1 MRDDVRGSS
10 SRSPALASNRSPQVT
25 GLILGCSLI
34 LFAVVVLSLTRGGAQ
49 EPLEPIL
56 LATGEWSPYSG
67 ESLASRGVASA
78 IVSAIF
84 RQMGYE
90 PEFRFMPWARAEQ
103 AALDNDANRGVRAT
117 FPYASTPE
125 RESAFYFS
133 RPVFSIELSV
143 FYNAERNPAG
153 SQIATAADLLKF
165 EVVPISGYRY
175 PAEAEKAVARLP
187 AVDSNLSA
195 FKLLIASSDP
205 LVVVEAT
212 RVGEELLGGVL
223 ALEAGRIRT
232 APLRFTSPIH
242 LIASRRNPNNSSL
255 IRRFDETLADVQR
268 ANGLDQIQAEVLDAI
283 DEQRM
288 VRLQPLQPLTSLEA
302 LLEPQGTMRV
312 MLPQGTRAVVERWS
326 SNFLAATPVGPT
338 TTELVRVRL
347 LNGPHRGRSVFVD
360 ERAIVLP

>member
-1 MRDDVRGSS
+1 VKGQ
-10 SRSPALASNRSPQVT
+10 SPALASGRSPQVI
-25 GLILGCSLI
+25 GLIVGCSLI
-34 LFAVVVLSLTRGGAQ
+34 LFVVVVLSLTRGGAN

-78 IVSAIF
+78 IVSAVF

-125 RESAFYFS
+125 RDAAFYFS
-133 RPVFSIELSV
+133 KPIFSIELSV
-143 FYNAERNPAG
+143 FYNAERNPAA
-153 SQIATAADLLKF
+153 SHIATAADLEKF
-165 EVVPISGYRY
+165 KVVPISGYRL
-175 PAEAEKAVARLP
+175 PAEVETALAHMP
-187 AVDSNLSA
+187 AVDSNLTA
-195 FKLLIASSDP
+195 FKLLIESSDP

-212 RVGEELLGGVL
+212 RVGEEVLGGPL
-223 ALEAGRIRT
+223 ALEADRIRT
-232 APLRFTSPIH
+232 APLHFTSPIH
-242 LIASRRNPNNSSL
+242 LIASRRNPNNSAL
-255 IRRFDETLADVQR
+255 IRRFDQTLADVQR
-268 ANGLDQIQAEVLDAI
+268 ANGLDPIQAQVLEAI

-302 LLEPQGTMRV
+302 LLEPQGTMKV
-312 MLPQGTRAVVERWS
+312 LLPHGTRAVVERWS
-326 SNFLAATPVGPT
+326 SNFLAAKPVGPT

>member
-1 MRDDVRGSS
+1 MQEHVRGSS
-10 SRSPALASNRSPQVT
+10 SRSPAPASNRSPQVI

-34 LFAVVVLSLTRGGAQ
+34 LFVVVVLSLTRGGAN

-67 ESLASRGVASA
+67 EALARRGVASA

-84 RQMGYE
+84 QQMGYE

-125 RESAFYFS
+125 RENGFYFS
-133 RPVFSIELSV
+133 QPIFSIELSV
-143 FYNAERNPAG
+143 FYNAERHPSG
-153 SQIATAADLLKF
+153 SRIATAADLQNF
-165 EVVPISGYRY
+165 TVVPISGYRY
-175 PAEAEKAVARLP
+175 PVEAEQALAPLP
-187 AVDSNLSA
+187 AVDSNLTA
-195 FKLLIASSDP
+195 FRLLIESSDP

-212 RVGEELLGGVL
+212 RVGEEVLGGPL
-223 ALEAGRIRT
+223 ALEAGRIRA

-255 IRRFDETLADVQR
+255 IRRFDETLADIR
-268 ANGLDQIQAEVLDAI
+268 RTNGLDQIEAEVLAAI

-302 LLEPQGTMRV
+302 LLEPQGTMKV

-326 SNFLAATPVGPT
+326 SNFLAAKPVGPT

>member
-1 MRDDVRGSS
+1 MHDQLRGGSL
-10 SRSPALASNRSPQVT
+10 SPASASGRSPQVI
-25 GLILGCSLI
+25 GLIVGCSLI
-34 LFAVVVLSLTRGGAQ
+34 LFVVVVLSLTRGGAN

-56 LATGEWSPYSG
+56 VATGEWSPYSG

-78 IVSAIF
+78 IVSAVF

-125 RESAFYFS
+125 REASFYYSTPIFT
-133 RPVFSIELSV
+133 IELSV
-143 FYNAERNPAG
+143 FYNEARNPSA
-153 SQIATAADLLKF
+153 SRIATAADLQRFK
-165 EVVPISGYRY
+165 VVPISGYRY
-175 PAEAEKAVARLP
+175 PADVEKALARMP
-187 AVDSNLSA
+187 VVDSNLSA
-195 FKLLIASSDP
+195 FKLLMESSDP

-212 RVGEELLGGVL
+212 RVGEEVLGGPL
-223 ALEAGRIRT
+223 ALEAARIRT
-232 APLRFTSPIH
+232 SPLHFTSPIH

-255 IRRFDETLADVQR
+255 MRRFDETLADFRR
-268 ANGLDQIQAEVLDAI
+268 ANGLDQIQAQVLEAI

-288 VRLQPLQPLTSLEA
+288 VRLEPLQPSTSLEA
-302 LLEPQGTMRV
+302 LLEADGSMKV
-312 MLPQGTRAVVERWS
+312 MLPQGSRAVVERWS
-326 SNFLAATPVGPT
+326 SNFLAAKPVGPT
-338 TTELVRVRL
+338 AAELVRVRL